1 MNAQHESMEKV
12 RFRDS
17 LRGRLLLWTVL
28 LTGAILSAV
37 VLVNYLKFRDRLEE
51 EAGRRANYLAN
62 TAAKEIDSRLFSVEV
77 AIEGF
82 ARLFETD
89 SVYTSF
95 ASWRSLQ
102 TKTLQDHPEI
112 KGLGLVL
119 LPRWTPSDWPQ
130 SSPYAYRSADGIV
143 TTDTDS
149 QDDSYIAE
157 DWFALPRYL
166 QRAMWS
172 EPYHDPDAGFMVTY
186 SIPLWVKVNNE
197 RVFAGVAVA
206 DIAIDW
212 LDHLLGKLPLGDRGY
227 GVLINRSGTFISHPN
242 REFVLN
248 ESIFSI
254 AEETNNEAMRRVGRR
269 LISGQPGIVHWQS
282 GPQKDETW
290 LAWKPL
296 TSTDWTIVTVVSKA
310 ELYADLIRLSKSA
323 MALGAAGLVL
333 LLLVVWLIAR
343 SITRPV
349 QALSEAIGTLAGGD
363 LDAKLP
369 ESAGKDEVAQL
380 TLAFRAMRDSLKRY
394 IADLAITTA
403 SRERMQAELNVARNI
418 QMDLL
423 PKTFAAFRK
432 RTDLDLFAIMEPALE
447 VGGDFYDFF
456 FIDDDRLVVAVADVS
471 GKGVPAALFMA
482 VTRSFL
488 RAEFKTDADP
498 GRVLHRIN
506 EALLE
511 SNPSLMFV
519 TLFCGVLRLSDGQ
532 FDYANAGHNP
542 PIIKRANGSMESI
555 TARSGPAL
563 GPLRGISYTTHH
575 LILAANDSLLL
586 YTDGVTEAMDADNQL
601 YGDQRLEQFY
611 GAHAQPDC
619 QSTLNDLLA
628 DIRQHA
634 DGAEQS
640 DDITLLMVR
649 RFATN
654 LPQQAD
660 FQADRLAD
668 RQ

>member
-1 MNAQHESMEKV
+1 MNAPQESIEKV

-37 VLVNYLKFRDRLEE
+37 VLVNYLRFRDRLEE
-51 EAGRRANYLAN
+51 EAGRRASYLAN
-62 TAAKEIDSRLFSVEV
+62 SAAKEIDSRLFSVEV

-82 ARLFETD
+82 ARLFETA
-89 SVYTSF
+89 SIQTSF
-95 ASWRSLQ
+95 ASWRTLQ
-102 TKTLQDHPEI
+102 TKTLADHPEI

-119 LPRWTPSDWPQ
+119 LPQRTPHDWPQ
-130 SSPYAYRSADGIV
+130 SSPYAYRSENGIV
-143 TTDTDS
+143 TTDADSTD
-149 QDDSYIAE
+149 DYYIAE
-157 DWFALPRYL
+157 DWFALPRHL

-186 SIPLWVKVNNE
+186 SIPLWITVNNE

-206 DIAIDW
+206 DISIDW
-212 LDHLLGKLPLGDRGY
+212 LDQLLSKLPLGDRGY
-227 GVLINRSGTFISHPN
+227 GMLINHSGTFISHPK

-269 LISGQPGIVHWQS
+269 LISGQAGLEHWQS
-282 GPQKDETW
+282 GLEKDETW

-323 MALGAAGLVL
+323 MSLGAAGLFL
-333 LLLVVWLIAR
+333 LLLVIWLIAR

-369 ESAGKDEVAQL
+369 ESVGKDEVAQL
-380 TLAFRAMRDSLKRY
+380 TRAFRGMRDSLKHY
-394 IADLAITTA
+394 IADLATTTA
-403 SRERMQAELNVARNI
+403 ARERMQAELNVARNI

-432 RTDLDLFAIMEPALE
+432 RIDLDIFALMEPALE

-456 FIDDDRLVVAVADVS
+456 FIDDDRLVVAIADVS

-488 RAEFKTDADP
+488 RSEFKADADP

-542 PIIKRANGSMESI
+542 PLVKRANGSIESI
-555 TARSGPAL
+555 AARSGPAL
-563 GPLRGISYTTHH
+563 GPLRGIAYTTHH
-575 LILAANDSLLL
+575 LVLAANDSLLL
-586 YTDGVTEAMDADNQL
+586 YTDGVTEAMDIHNQL
-601 YGDQRLEQFY
+601 YGDQRLERFY
-611 GAHAQPDC
+611 ETHPPADC
-619 QSTLNDLLA
+619 QNTLSDLLA

-634 DGAEQS
+634 GGAEQS
-640 DDITLLMVR
+640 DDITLLMLR
-649 RFATN
+649 RFAPDTHPEN
-654 LPQQAD
+654 
-660 FQADRLAD
+660 
-668 RQ
+668 